1 MDYGE
6 FNDKKCSIPK
16 VWVIRRES
24 EITFVTVTDMG
35 CLGFKKHM
43 ERLPGK
49 YVVEKSESKKKSKL
63 KMALRVK
70 TVYFPCSGVVSQFC
84 LQSDWVAGRRDHLS
98 LLQTD
103 FNLLQCYAPP
113 K

>member
-1 MDYGE
+1 MEKENE
-6 FNDKKCSIPK
+6 FLRLNDQREMTKFSHMNSQVKGKKLL
-16 VWVIRRES
+16 
-24 EITFVTVTDMG
+24 M
-35 CLGFKKHM
+35 
-43 ERLPGK
+43 
-49 YVVEKSESKKKSKL
+49 L

-70 TVYFPCSGVVSQFC
+70 TVHFPCLTVVSQLS

-98 LLQTD
+98 LPQTD

>member
-1 MDYGE
+1 M
-6 FNDKKCSIPK
+6 
-16 VWVIRRES
+16 
-24 EITFVTVTDMG
+24 
-35 CLGFKKHM
+35 
-43 ERLPGK
+43 
-49 YVVEKSESKKKSKL
+49 L

-70 TVYFPCSGVVSQFC
+70 TVHFPCFTVVSQLS

-98 LLQTD
+98 LPQTD